1 MYESKIKMKENIG
14 KDLKNVMKT
23 IARKKEKEIQELKKN
38 MEVNYSK
45 KINALQT
52 EINRLLYDKIL
63 ESNVKE
69 IHSKLKENYEEELQ
83 NLQNISDYEFMIKMK
98 NEKENLEKE
107 LKFKFENEF
116 IERNAEWEK
125 KIEDLLSEVL
135 VKSAVKSVSIILYD
149 S

>member
-1 MYESKIKMKENIG
+1 
-14 KDLKNVMKT
+14 MKT
-23 IARKKEKEIQELKKN
+23 LARKKDKEIQELKKN

-116 IERNAEWEK
+116 IEQNAEWEK

-135 VKSAVKSVSIILYD
+135 VKSAVKSVSITSYMTAAV
-149 S
+149 